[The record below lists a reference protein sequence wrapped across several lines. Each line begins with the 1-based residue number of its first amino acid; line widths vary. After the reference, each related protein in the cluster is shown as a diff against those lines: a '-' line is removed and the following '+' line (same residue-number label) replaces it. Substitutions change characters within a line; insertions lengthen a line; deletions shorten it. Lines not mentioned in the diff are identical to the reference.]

1 MTTSDSDDGP
11 ATLPPPVTCL
21 ITTRPLRLY
30 VLFDRSARSTP
41 DASIIQDHSRAL
53 RAAIRRLTML
63 EDAREVDQQKAGLT
77 KLDILQSS
85 PQVVIAESFKMASTR
100 GDGCASLKPQ
110 GHVMMTMTMMTSRK

>member
-1 MTTSDSDDGP
+1 MTMSDSDGGP

-30 VLFDRSARSTP
+30 RLYVLFDRSAPSTP

-63 EDAREVDQQKAGLT
+63 EDAREVGPT
-77 KLDILQSS
+77 KSWLD
-85 PQVVIAESFKMASTR
+85 
-100 GDGCASLKPQ
+100 
-110 GHVMMTMTMMTSRK
+110 